1 MLNTQFCTVFT
12 TRAFIKIFAGAVEIE
27 A

>member
-12 TRAFIKIFAGAVEIE
+12 TRAFIKVFAGAVEIE